1 MAAATKEKRRTRRKN
16 FLGVVEGIGIALD
29 AIWGN
34 KLRSFLTVL
43 GNVIAVSSIILVVSI
58 IQGLDAEVTA
68 IFSSQGTD
76 VFQIVRSGELFSQ
89 LDERLARGNPPI
101 MRADGHM
108 LREEGTTFGAVVETA
123 QSNGRVQYRA
133 VSLDRVSIAGYSHE
147 YSLTDTYGIETG
159 RYFSLLEA
167 RRNRAVAV
175 LGFDTAE
182 HLFPGLPPAGAI
194 DKRILIN
201 GTHFTVIG
209 VHKPRGS
216 LLGFSQDEFINVP
229 IGAYE
234 RLFGRRG
241 IRAIVIRPRDPSQ
254 IDEARAEARLL
265 MRIDRR
271 LRPGDVD
278 NFGISGADTFVDL
291 YRQATSGIYT
301 VLVSVVAMSLVVGGI
316 VIMNIMLMVVT
327 ERTREI
333 GIRKAV
339 GATYR
344 AVLWQ
349 FMVEAV
355 TLSLA
360 GGVLGMALGYAGASL
375 IGAFTA
381 LPYTL
386 ALWSMVLAIGVVG
399 AVGVIFGIY
408 PASRAAKLDPI
419 AALGYE
425 S

>member
-1 MAAATKEKRRTRRKN
+1 
-16 FLGVVEGIGIALD
+16 
-29 AIWGN
+29 
-34 KLRSFLTVL
+34 
-43 GNVIAVSSIILVVSI
+43 
-58 IQGLDAEVTA
+58 
-68 IFSSQGTD
+68 
-76 VFQIVRSGELFSQ
+76 
-89 LDERLARGNPPI
+89 
-101 MRADGHM
+101 
-108 LREEGTTFGAVVETA
+108 
-123 QSNGRVQYRA
+123 
-133 VSLDRVSIAGYSHE
+133 
-147 YSLTDTYGIETG
+147 
-159 RYFSLLEA
+159 
-167 RRNRAVAV
+167 
-175 LGFDTAE
+175 
-182 HLFPGLPPAGAI
+182 
-194 DKRILIN
+194 
-201 GTHFTVIG
+201 
-209 VHKPRGS
+209 
-216 LLGFSQDEFINVP
+216 
-229 IGAYE
+229 
-234 RLFGRRG
+234 LFGRRG

-301 VLVSVVAMSLVVGGI
+301 VLVLVVAMSLVVGGI